1 MANPVSYRIVAYDIN
16 VVAHLKPQRLF
27 SISKE
32 HGDERIE
39 QWLGPG
45 ARASAATSRGAED
58 ELGEEEDEDLDV
70 ASGEE
75 DADAGDCEAEDSD
88 ADDARHAAKRSRI
101 RSPTPLASS
110 SADLAAKQPQSA
122 SPSPTR
128 ASRKLDVD
136 ADAGGRHANS
146 AAAGA
151 GAGERPLTDLFDG
164 LNFDLRS
171 LRSLSAEERSK
182 LRRNIIAAG
191 GRVLDDQPSASATL
205 TRLPSR
211 TRSGSPM
218 ASPDARNDAG
228 RASTQVLVVTE
239 STRQQSALSR
249 AHDDSAAFS
258 GGSSPSP
265 ASSRLVP
272 LEWVCSS
279 LLQRRR
285 LPLLDN
291 SRASNLDIPDL

>member
-1 MANPVSYRIVAYDIN
+1 M
-16 VVAHLKPQRLF
+16 KPQRLF

-32 HGDERIE
+32 HGDDRIE
-39 QWLGPG
+39 QWLGAG
-45 ARASAATSRGAED
+45 AGASAATSRGAED
-58 ELGEEEDEDLDV
+58 ERGEEEDEDLDA

-88 ADDARHAAKRSRI
+88 ADDVRHAAKRSRI

-110 SADLAAKQPQSA
+110 PADSAAKQPQSA

-136 ADAGGRHANS
+136 AGAGGRHASS
-146 AAAGA
+146 AAA

-164 LNFDLRS
+164 LHFDLRS
-171 LRSLSAEERSK
+171 LRSLGAEERSK

-211 TRSGSPM
+211 TRSGSPL
-218 ASPDARNDAG
+218 ASPDARNDAE
-228 RASTQVLVVTE
+228 RASIQVLVVTE

-249 AHDDSAAFS
+249 ARDDSAAFT

-272 LEWVCSS
+272 LEWICSS

-285 LPLLDN
+285 LPLVDN
-291 SRASNLDIPDL
+291 STTSNLDIPDL

>member
-1 MANPVSYRIVAYDIN
+1 M
-16 VVAHLKPQRLF
+16 
-27 SISKE
+27 
-32 HGDERIE
+32 
-39 QWLGPG
+39 
-45 ARASAATSRGAED
+45 
-58 ELGEEEDEDLDV
+58 
-70 ASGEE
+70 
-75 DADAGDCEAEDSD
+75 
-88 ADDARHAAKRSRI
+88 
-101 RSPTPLASS
+101 
-110 SADLAAKQPQSA
+110 
-122 SPSPTR
+122 
-128 ASRKLDVD
+128 D

-151 GAGERPLTDLFDG
+151 GAGGSPLSDLFDG
-164 LNFDLRS
+164 LHFDLRS
-171 LRSLSAEERSK
+171 LRSLGAEERSK

-191 GRVLDDQPSASATL
+191 GRVLDDQPSATL
-205 TRLPSR
+205 MRLPSR
-211 TRSGSPM
+211 TRSGSPV
-218 ASPDARNDAG
+218 ASPDARNDAE

-249 AHDDSAAFS
+249 ARDDSAAFT